1 MLQFTGRRKP
11 ILISGA
17 GKVVDG
23 ILRQRPCFILFPP
36 FNAKRGAPHGFHA
49 DYRASYRREAAED
62 GWNQMQAWF
71 KQYGALS

>member
-1 MLQFTGRRKP
+1 MLQVTGRRKP

-23 ILRQRPCFILFPP
+23 ILRQRPCFIYSPLQRQ
-36 FNAKRGAPHGFHA
+36 AGHSHGFHA

-62 GWNQMQAWF
+62 GWNRMQA
-71 KQYGALS
+71 